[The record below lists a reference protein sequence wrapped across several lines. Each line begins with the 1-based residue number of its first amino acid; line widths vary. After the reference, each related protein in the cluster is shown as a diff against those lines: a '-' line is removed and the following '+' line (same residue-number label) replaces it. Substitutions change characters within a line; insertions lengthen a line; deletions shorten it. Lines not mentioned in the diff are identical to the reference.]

1 MLILLLVLILTQ
13 FASSVVGFYWLEK
26 KLKGDELLAPLKKI
40 IFPGKEEVMEWT
52 PPEDEETKMSIKLTE
67 DIIHGEHNIKRKKK
81 T

>member
-26 KLKGDELLAPLKKI
+26 KLKGEELPLKKI
-40 IFPGKEEVMEWT
+40 IFRGKEEVMEWV
-52 PPEDEETKMSIKLTE
+52 PPKNEETEMSVKLTE
-67 DIIHGEHNIKRKKK
+67 DIIHGEHNIKHKKR